1 MQWKVDTREVEE
13 QLKKLARQFGP
24 DAVENITEGAAE
36 MVAAELRKRAPLG
49 PTGRLRR
56 SPVVRKMTRR
66 HGRAAP
72 HIAAMDRTVA
82 PHAWLVEY
90 GRYKNP
96 YFRPT
101 IEAMSGPVGA
111 HLRSGVQGLLGR
123 FR

>member
-1 MQWKVDTREVEE
+1 M
-13 QLKKLARQFGP
+13 KLGRAFGAE
-24 DAVENITEGAAE
+24 AVESVLYGAAE
-36 MVAAELRKRAPLG
+36 IVRDELRIRAPLG

-56 SPVVRKMTRR
+56 SPVVRKMRR
-66 HGRAAP
+66 RFDRPAT

-101 IEAMSGPVGA
+101 IEAKRGEVASHLKDGA
-111 HLRSGVQGLLGR
+111 KRLLERGTR
-123 FR
+123 